1 MKTKLQLETQPELST
16 RQSSFRS
23 LLSVLCGMTVGLALL
38 ATAGPA
44 GAQSDNANDQ
54 ASKSAPA
61 TPAAPVAPAAGG
73 GGYGGGGG
81 GGGGSGGGGGGGGGG
96 GHTETAGNNLS
107 VPAIWVDGPG
117 LAVPGTMLQASVT
130 VPWATQVNG
139 YWAYAQ
145 KVEGNVWQAQNVTAP
160 VGAPVNVNEI
170 DWGDMLESSPLKV
183 GTPIRIELAL
193 YKTDVVMSG
202 FEMVMLAN
210 PSSPDEVQGVI
221 SLDKGSPTL
230 PVTAGQ
236 LVGKLGEA
244 TIYTA
249 KGKLVVQK
257 LIGLREEVLE
267 GDLLWDGTKWID
279 ANANDPSGVEAPQ
292 TPTFG
297 AEINVGGK
305 VIYGLSKGGW
315 KASQA
320 GDYRITFYLGSSD
333 VKITALTTIR
343 VPVEETVVAAE
354 EGVGAT
360 AKTDPVNNLTY
371 IDVRVA
377 AAGGG
382 GGRKK

>member
-23 LLSVLCGMTVGLALL
+23 LLSVLCGMSVGLALL
-38 ATAGPA
+38 AVSGPA
-44 GAQSDNANDQ
+44 GAQSQNANDQ
-54 ASKSAPA
+54 ASKSAP
-61 TPAAPVAPAAGG
+61 TAPAPSALGQGGSGFGG
-73 GGYGGGGG
+73 GNGIGGGGG
-81 GGGGSGGGGGGGGGG
+81 TGGGG

-107 VPAIWVDGPG
+107 VPAIFADGST
-117 LAVPGTMLQASVT
+117 LSLQGTKLQASVT
-130 VPWATQVNG
+130 VPWPTQVNG

-145 KVEGNVWQAQNVTAP
+145 KVEGNVWQADNVAAS
-160 VGAPVNVNEI
+160 VGTPVNVNEI

-193 YKTDVVMSG
+193 YKTDVPMLG
-202 FEMVMLAN
+202 FAMVMLAN

-221 SLDKGSPTL
+221 STTQGSATA
-230 PVTAGQ
+230 PVIASQ
-236 LVGKLGEA
+236 LVSTLGEA
-244 TIYTA
+244 TIYTT

-257 LIGLREEVLE
+257 LVGLREDVLE

-279 ANANDPSGVEAPQ
+279 ANATDPSGVGAPQ
-292 TPTFG
+292 TLTFG
-297 AEINVGGK
+297 GEINVGGK

-333 VKITALTTIR
+333 VKITALTAIR
-343 VPVEETVVAAE
+343 VAVEETVVAAE

-382 GGRKK
+382 TGKKK